1 MVPLRSVFN
10 YIGTVR
16 VMEPGP
22 FFVSFVVLELA
33 RHFKPTCIA
42 LDANGNSG
50 GRDALRPSRGDTASM
65 V

>member
-1 MVPLRSVFN
+1 MIPLRSVFN
-10 YIGTVR
+10 YIGTLR
-16 VMEPGP
+16 VMAPGP
-22 FFVSFVVLELA
+22 FFGSFVVLELA
-33 RHFKPTCIA
+33 RHFKPPSVT